1 MNDLVDCLIIGYG
14 SIGARHANILKEM
27 GYIACT
33 LRQGIDVLEL
43 IHSAESASNKQ
54 EWTNMPNL
62 ELIS

>member
-1 MNDLVDCLIIGYG
+1 M
-14 SIGARHANILKEM
+14 GARHANILKEM